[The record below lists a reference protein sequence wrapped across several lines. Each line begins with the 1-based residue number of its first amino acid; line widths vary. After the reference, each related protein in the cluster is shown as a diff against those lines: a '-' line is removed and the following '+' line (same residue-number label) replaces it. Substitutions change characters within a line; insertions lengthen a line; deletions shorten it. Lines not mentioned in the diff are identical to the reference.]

1 MGVSKVEFDGE
12 TLVDLTGDTVTPQ
25 SLLSGY
31 SAHNRAGELINGLL
45 QKGVNT
51 DDANATA
58 SAILANHSGYV
69 KGVKVNGTMPDQR
82 KITNIDA
89 RRLNDANKR
98 YEVAVAYGLHGYNW
112 ANGWYEYIPYATLAS
127 DIGLTAAKIA
137 KGNTILGIAGTYA
150 PKLQSKSVIP
160 TSSIQTI
167 RPDSGFDGL
176 SAVSVAAVSEQVEI
190 LSYPIGTEVPTT
202 VSFNLIAKK
211 IYCLI
216 GASTRFGYIYW
227 NASTNGFGVTS
238 VEQRNMVGN
247 SGSAIIEANGIIN
260 MTNTKSFF
268 KSVNTDNVTY
278 TSVTFSNRLKANTVY
293 FIATA

>member
-1 MGVSKVEFDGE
+1 MGVSKVEFGGE

-137 KGNTILGIAGTYA
+137 KGNMILGIAGTNA
-150 PKLQSKSVIP
+150 PRLQSISVTPEKTTI
-160 TSSIQTI
+160 TI
-167 RPDSGFDGL
+167 RPSAGYDGLLSVSVGPSLPIMSTDFIDLGNIKTAVEKYGKVPSGYKNYIVFSPNTEYDKGDAIGGTSRIYSTGWSFTALGSGFFAYVKVYD
-176 SAVSVAAVSEQVEI
+176 
-190 LSYPIGTEVPTT
+190 TT
-202 VSFNLIAKK
+202 LAGKDF
-211 IYCLI
+211 
-216 GASTRFGYIYW
+216 
-227 NASTNGFGVTS
+227 
-238 VEQRNMVGN
+238 
-247 SGSAIIEANGIIN
+247 AN
-260 MTNTKSFF
+260 
-268 KSVNTDNVTY
+268 
-278 TSVTFSNRLKANTVY
+278 KANTMMHM
-293 FIATA
+293 FGIK

>member
-1 MGVSKVEFDGE
+1 MGVSKVEFGGE

-137 KGNTILGIAGTYA
+137 KGNTILGIAGTNA
-150 PKLQSKSVIP
+150 PRLQSKSVTP
-160 TSSIQTI
+160 GKTVQTI
-167 RPDSGFDGL
+167 YPDSGYDGL
-176 SAVSVAAVSEQVEI
+176 SAVSVGASGAITATDFIDLGNIKTVVST
-190 LSYPIGTEVPTT
+190 YGKVPTGYRNYIVFSPNT
-202 VSFNLIAKK
+202 AYDQGDAIGGTSLIYSTSWSFTALGSGFSAYVKVYDATLAGKGFANK
-211 IYCLI
+211 
-216 GASTRFGYIYW
+216 ASTMMHMFGI
-227 NASTNGFGVTS
+227 
-238 VEQRNMVGN
+238 
-247 SGSAIIEANGIIN
+247 
-260 MTNTKSFF
+260 K
-268 KSVNTDNVTY
+268 
-278 TSVTFSNRLKANTVY
+278 
-293 FIATA
+293 